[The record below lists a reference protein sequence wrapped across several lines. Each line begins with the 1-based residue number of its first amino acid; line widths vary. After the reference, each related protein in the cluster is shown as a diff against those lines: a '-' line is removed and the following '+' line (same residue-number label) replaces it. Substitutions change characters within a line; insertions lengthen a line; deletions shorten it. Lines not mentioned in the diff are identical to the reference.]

1 MKQGIRFAVEV
12 IPESVL
18 GLKSQRRDTNGTN
31 FYLSEQM
38 PRIKSKRFL
47 PFVKF
52 ELFNHI
58 LREIRGRI
66 FSFAFLGVILFSY
79 SPSAFGWG
87 SQGHKIINQSFTVH
101 YPIDTL
107 WFAGY
112 TSYYAAH
119 ASDADN
125 RKNQDPNEQYR
136 HFIDIDYYAEFHS
149 AWFPHDLDSLI
160 TEYGSS
166 TVYTNGVLPWAIKSD
181 YDSLVAFL
189 KAHDTTNANRIIA
202 DLGHYIGDAHQP
214 LHCTRNFNDPSNIH
228 TRYETTM
235 IKDYSS
241 QITIVPDT
249 AYYISD
255 VLDFAFKVIYYSNSK
270 FQIIFDADDSAGTA
284 AGSTSSSLYYQIMW
298 SRLDTMTISQL
309 QDASL
314 SLASLVYS
322 AWVDAGYQIQAGV
335 HEVVPTTFQV
345 LGPYPNPFNPSTSV
359 DVNVQ
364 SPAHNAKVYVYSVIG
379 KLVKSESVN
388 LQRGNNHI
396 AIDFSNLSSGTY
408 LIKINFLQA
417 GIEQR
422 RTLKA
427 VFLK

>member
-1 MKQGIRFAVEV
+1 MKQGIRFAAV
-12 IPESVL
+12 I
-18 GLKSQRRDTNGTN
+18 
-31 FYLSEQM
+31 
-38 PRIKSKRFL
+38 
-47 PFVKF
+47 
-52 ELFNHI
+52 I
-58 LREIRGRI
+58 L
-66 FSFAFLGVILFSY
+66 LSY
-79 SPSAFGWG
+79 SSLALGWG
-87 SQGHKIINQSFTVH
+87 SQGHKIINQSFTIH

-107 WFAGY
+107 WFAKY
-112 TSYYAAH
+112 TTYYAAH

-160 TEYGSS
+160 SEYGSS
-166 TVYTNGVLPWAIKSD
+166 TVYTNGVLPWAIKND

-189 KAHDTTNANRIIA
+189 KARDTTNANRVIA

-214 LHCTRNFNDPSNIH
+214 LHCTETYNRKGVHS
-228 TRYETTM
+228 RYETTM
-235 IKDYSS
+235 INNYLT
-241 QITIVPDT
+241 QISIVSDT
-249 AYYISD
+249 AYYIPD

-270 FQIIFDADDSAGTA
+270 FQMIDDADDSATTA
-284 AGSTSSSLYYQIMW
+284 AGSTSSSLYYRIMW
-298 SRLDTMTISQL
+298 SKLDTMTISQL

-322 AWVDAGYQIQAGV
+322 AWVDAGYQTQVGV

-345 LGPYPNPFNPSTSV
+345 MGPYPNPFNPSTSV
-359 DVNVQ
+359 DVSVQ

-388 LQRGNNHI
+388 LQKGNNHI
-396 AIDFSNLSSGTY
+396 TLNFSNLSSGTY
-408 LIKINFLQA
+408 LIKIDFLQA